1 MTISSSREKRG
12 ILWEYF
18 LFFFFCHISGRNFV
32 FWGRK
37 QAFCGEKWCFVGE
50 NVFFSLWERKQCLEE
65 KMTCVLENSG
75 VQGKKGQD

>member
-18 LFFFFCHISGRNFV
+18 FFFFCHISGGNFV

-65 KMTCVLENSG
+65 KMTCVLEKSG

>member
-18 LFFFFCHISGRNFV
+18 FFFFHISGRNFV
-32 FWGRK
+32 FWGRE

>member
-18 LFFFFCHISGRNFV
+18 FFFFFYISGRNFV
-32 FWGRK
+32 FWGGK
-37 QAFCGEKWCFVGE
+37 QAVCGGEWCFVGE

-65 KMTCVLENSG
+65 KMTCVLEKSG